1 MIDKITKLITDKKY
15 RFNVLLRHGFY
26 NKWSD
31 ERFLKKI
38 YKIRM
43 GESLNLECPVT
54 FNEKLQWLKLHDRNP
69 LYTKMVDKY
78 EFKNYIKERLGEG
91 YTIPT
96 LGVWDSFDD
105 IDFSSL
111 PDKFVLKCTH
121 DSGGLVICKD
131 KENFDVDKAREKINN
146 ALKSDYYLTSREW
159 PYKNVKPRIIIE
171 EYLSDLKE
179 GSLLDYKIFM
189 FNEKLAYF
197 LICSDRNTNLK
208 FTFFDKNGK
217 FINMTQDGEPNDKK
231 LSLPDNYKEMVAM
244 AKRISKGTIESR
256 IDFYDINGKIYFG
269 EITFF
274 DSAGFGKFEPNE
286 WDKKIGDM
294 LKLPMKEEK

>member
-1 MIDKITKLITDKKY
+1 MKKVIKYLKNPKLIIIYLMNKNFFFFLSDK
-15 RFNVLLRHGFY
+15 L
-26 NKWSD
+26 
-31 ERFLKKI
+31 FLKWKFKI
-38 YKIRM
+38 LMGYKLD
-43 GESLNLECPVT
+43 LNNPQT
-54 FNEKLQWLKLHDRNP
+54 FNEKLQWLKLYDRKP
-69 LYTKMVDKY
+69 THTSGDVYICTDKSNI
-78 EFKNYIKERLGEG
+78 NYKELENKIKK
-91 YTIPT
+91 
-96 LGVWDSFDD
+96 W
-105 IDFSSL
+105 
-111 PDKFVLKCTH
+111 LKRKYFYIH
-121 DSGGLVICKD
+121 
-131 KENFDVDKAREKINN
+131 
-146 ALKSDYYLTSREW
+146 REW

>member
-1 MIDKITKLITDKKY
+1 MAI
-15 RFNVLLRHGFY
+15 
-26 NKWSD
+26 
-31 ERFLKKI
+31 
-38 YKIRM
+38 
-43 GESLNLECPVT
+43 
-54 FNEKLQWLKLHDRNP
+54 
-69 LYTKMVDKY
+69 LY
-78 EFKNYIKERLGEG
+78 E
-91 YTIPT
+91 
-96 LGVWDSFDD
+96 
-105 IDFSSL
+105 
-111 PDKFVLKCTH
+111 
-121 DSGGLVICKD
+121 
-131 KENFDVDKAREKINN
+131 
-146 ALKSDYYLTSREW
+146 
-159 PYKNVKPRIIIE
+159 YKNIFFLTI
-171 EYLSDLKE
+171 
-179 GSLLDYKIFM
+179 SLF
-189 FNEKLAYF
+189 YF

>member
-1 MIDKITKLITDKKY
+1 MKKVIKYLKNPKLIIIYLMNKNFFFFLSDK
-15 RFNVLLRHGFY
+15 L
-26 NKWSD
+26 
-31 ERFLKKI
+31 FLKWKFKI
-38 YKIRM
+38 LMGYKLD
-43 GESLNLECPVT
+43 LNNPQT
-54 FNEKLQWLKLHDRNP
+54 FNEKLQWLKLYDRKP
-69 LYTKMVDKY
+69 TYTKMVDKY
-78 EFKNYIKERLGEG
+78 EAKEYVKNIIGEEHIIK
-91 YTIPT
+91 T
-96 LGVWDSFDD
+96 LGIYNSFEE
-105 IDFSSL
+105 IDFEKL
-111 PDKFVLKCTH
+111 PNQFVIKPTHTSGDVYICTDKSNINYKELENKIKKWLKRKYFYIH
-121 DSGGLVICKD
+121 
-131 KENFDVDKAREKINN
+131 
-146 ALKSDYYLTSREW
+146 REW

-274 DSAGFGKFEPNE
+274 ASAGFGKFEPNE